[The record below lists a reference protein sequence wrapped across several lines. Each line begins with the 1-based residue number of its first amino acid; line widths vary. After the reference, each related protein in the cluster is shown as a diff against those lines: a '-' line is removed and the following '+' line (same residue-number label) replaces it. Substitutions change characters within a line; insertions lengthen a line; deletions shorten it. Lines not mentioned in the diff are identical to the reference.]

1 MCYLKGIMD
10 QKEKEIDELLSRSIS
25 YIVPSKEAFKERL
38 LKGEKV
44 RIYLGADATGPEL
57 HIGHATNLIF
67 LEKMRRMGNETVL
80 LFGDF
85 TAQIGDPTDKSA
97 ARKRLSKEEVTEN
110 IKGWKEQARTIL
122 DFNDAK
128 NPARILHNSEWLAKL
143 SLKEV
148 IDLSSNITVQQMLER
163 DMFEKRVE
171 DRKPIY
177 LHEFLYPLM
186 QGYDSVAM
194 DVDAEIGGSDQLFN
208 MLVGRDLQKKYNN
221 AEKFVIATTLLENPE
236 TGKKLMSK
244 SEGSYIALNDTPTD
258 MYGKA
263 MALPD
268 GTIIQV
274 FTDCTWVPLEKIM
287 EHQDAL
293 AEGENPRNIKMKLAR
308 ELVKTYHNERL
319 AEEAERDFVAAFQEK
334 KLPDE
339 VEEIVAHHGDFLGK
353 TLVRKGILKS
363 NAEFRRLVE
372 EGAVRDMESGEK
384 IEDHTFL
391 VTKETV
397 FKIGKRRFVRVI
409 LNKK

>member
-1 MCYLKGIMD
+1 MNP
-10 QKEKEIDELLSRSIS
+10 KEKEIDELLSRSIS

-38 LKGEKV
+38 LRGEKV

-67 LEKMRRMGNETVL
+67 LEKMRRMGNETLL

-97 ARKRLSKEEVTEN
+97 ARKRLNEEEVAEN
-110 IKGWKEQARTIL
+110 IKGWKEQARTVL
-122 DFNDAK
+122 DFDDAK
-128 NPARILHNSEWLAKL
+128 NPARIVKNSEWLAKL

-208 MLVGRDLQKKYNN
+208 MLVGRDFQRKYNN

-244 SEGSYIALNDTPTD
+244 SEGSYIALNDTPAD

-274 FTDCTWVPLEKIM
+274 FTDCTWAPLEEIK
-287 EHQDAL
+287 EYEDAL
-293 AEGENPRNIKMKLAR
+293 AKGENPRNIKMKLAR

-319 AEEAERDFVAAFQEK
+319 AEEAERDFIAAFQEK

-339 VEEIVAHHGDFLGK
+339 MQKITTRRGDFLGK
-353 TLVRKGILKS
+353 ALVGKGILKS
-363 NAEFRRLVE
+363 NAEFRRLIE

-384 IEDHTFL
+384 IDDHTFL
-391 VTKETV
+391 LTKESV
-397 FKIGKRRFVRVI
+397 FKIGKRRFVRVMI
-409 LNKK
+409 E

>member
-1 MCYLKGIMD
+1 MNP
-10 QKEKEIDELLSRSIS
+10 KEKEIDELLSRSIS
-25 YIVPSKEAFKERL
+25 YIVPSKEAFRERL
-38 LKGEKV
+38 LSGKKV

-67 LEKMRRMGNETVL
+67 LEKMRRMGNETIL

-97 ARKRLSKEEVTEN
+97 ARKRLSKEEVVEN
-110 IKGWKEQARTIL
+110 IKGWKEQARTVL
-122 DFNDAK
+122 DFDDAK
-128 NPARILHNSEWLAKL
+128 NPARILNNSEWLAKL
-143 SLKEV
+143 SLSEV

-163 DMFEKRVE
+163 DMFEKRIE

-194 DVDAEIGGSDQLFN
+194 NVDAEIGGSDQLFN

-244 SEGSYIALNDTPTD
+244 SEGSYIALNDAPAD

-274 FTDCTWVPLEKIM
+274 FTDCTWAPLEEIK
-287 EHQDAL
+287 EYEDAL

-308 ELVKTYHNERL
+308 ELVKTYHNERG

-339 VEEIVAHHGDFLGK
+339 VQKITVRRGDFLGK
-353 TLVRKGILKS
+353 ALVGEGVLKS
-363 NAEFRRLVE
+363 NAEFRRLVL

-384 IEDHTFL
+384 IDDHTFL
-391 VTKETV
+391 LTKESV
-397 FKIGKRRFVRVI
+397 FKIGKRRFVRVVI
-409 LNKK
+409 E